1 MAWNEPGGGRDN
13 DPWGGRGGDKGPPD
27 LDEALRKLQRQLANI
42 FSGKGGRGTG
52 PRGAQLAVL
61 GAGVAFVLWLLFG
74 AYVVDQAERAVVFR
88 FGAMQPEVV
97 LPGLHWRPL
106 FIDSIEKVNV
116 TQVNSRDLQSLMLS
130 EDQNLVDVSLTVQW
144 VINDAQKFKTRVRD
158 PEQSLADATESA
170 LRHVIGSSTMDSIIT
185 EGREQIATSVQTRL
199 QQYLDRYGAGI
210 LVSKVNINQSGPPK
224 QVQAAFDDVQRA
236 KEDEVKVVNEANAY
250 AESVIPAARG
260 EAQKQIEESNAY
272 HDRVIAQA
280 EGDAERFNKLFVE
293 YSRNKQVTRNRMY
306 IDAMESVLG
315 NASKVLIDVKG
326 GNNMLYLPL
335 DKLIDQAR
343 ANSAGTL
350 TTATV
355 PAAREGGEVAVPDRS
370 APTRETRP

>member
-61 GAGVAFVLWLLFG
+61 GAGVAFMLWLLFG

>member
-61 GAGVAFVLWLLFG
+61 GAGVAFMLWLLFG

-350 TTATV
+350 TTAPV
-355 PAAREGGEVAVPDRS
+355 PAAREGGEMAVPDRS

>member
-185 EGREQIATSVQTRL
+185 EGREQIAISVQTRL

-350 TTATV
+350 TTAPV
-355 PAAREGGEVAVPDRS
+355 PAAREGGEMAVPDRS

>member
-61 GAGVAFVLWLLFG
+61 GAGVAFMLWLLFG

-343 ANSAGTL
+343 TNSAGTL
-350 TTATV
+350 TTTTV

>member
-27 LDEALRKLQRQLANI
+27 LDEALRKLQRQLTNI

-52 PRGAQLAVL
+52 LRGGQAVL
-61 GAGVAFVLWLLFG
+61 LGVGVAFVLWLLAG
-74 AYVVDQAERAVVFR
+74 WYVVDQAERAVVYR
-88 FGAMQPEVV
+88 FGAMQQDIV

-106 FIDSIEKVNV
+106 FIDTYEKLNV
-116 TQVNSRDLQSLMLS
+116 KQVNSHDHQSMMLS

-144 VINDAQKFKTRVRD
+144 VINDAQKFLTRVRE
-158 PEQSLADATESA
+158 PEQSLGDATESA
-170 LRHVIGSSTMDSIIT
+170 LRHVIGGSTMDSIIT
-185 EGREQIATSVQTRL
+185 EGREQIATNVQKRL

-224 QVQAAFDDVQRA
+224 QVQAAFDDVQKA
-236 KEDEVKVVNEANAY
+236 KEDEVKVVNEANSY
-250 AESVIPAARG
+250 AETVIPAARG

-272 HDRVIAQA
+272 RDRVVAQA
-280 EGDAERFNKLFVE
+280 EGDAERFNKLYVE
-293 YSRNKQVTRNRMY
+293 YSRNKQVTRDRLY
-306 IDAMESVLG
+306 IDTMESVLT
-315 NASKVLIDVKG
+315 NASKVLVDVKG

-343 ANSAGTL
+343 TNSGGTAASAGPTL
-350 TTATV
+350 
-355 PAAREGGEVAVPDRS
+355 REAPDAVVPDRS
-370 APTRETRP
+370 APARETRP